1 MFALAR
7 RKPAVRGW
15 DAEAATLEEAAPI
28 FSFLS
33 LSSSLFLSLDS
44 TSRQNSFSKLPVR
57 ISYFRSMIF
66 ASISISCESRED
78 GASRAKAA
86 VGGEREGRSCRGEQ
100 VFYQTGCV
108 PISRL
113 VRTYRLVDTLADRR
127 QLIKENSE
135 TICSREYPCRFL
147 AVDF

>member
-1 MFALAR
+1 M
-7 RKPAVRGW
+7 
-15 DAEAATLEEAAPI
+15 EEAAPI

-33 LSSSLFLSLDS
+33 LSLFLSFPLPRFDESPKLFFQTPRENFVFSFHDIRLDID
-44 TSRQNSFSKLPVR
+44 FVR
-57 ISYFRSMIF
+57 ISRRRSE
-66 ASISISCESRED
+66 SSESSC
-78 GASRAKAA
+78 GGG
-86 VGGEREGRSCRGEQ
+86 GGEREGRSCRGEQ

>member
-1 MFALAR
+1 MR
-7 RKPAVRGW
+7 RQPPWRR
-15 DAEAATLEEAAPI
+15 LRP
-28 FSFLS
+28 SFPSSLS
-33 LSSSLFLSLDS
+33 LPLFSSPSIRRVAKTLFP
-44 TSRQNSFSKLPVR
+44 NSPFLPVR

>member
-1 MFALAR
+1 MPMIR
-7 RKPAVRGW
+7 
-15 DAEAATLEEAAPI
+15 
-28 FSFLS
+28 S
-33 LSSSLFLSLDS
+33 LRYVDF
-44 TSRQNSFSKLPVR
+44 VR
-57 ISYFRSMIF
+57 IAKTERV
-66 ASISISCESRED
+66 ERKQEGERGRD
-78 GASRAKAA
+78 RASRAKARRE
-86 VGGEREGRSCRGEQ
+86 GEREREGEGRSCRGEQ

-135 TICSREYPCRFL
+135 TICSREYPECRFL